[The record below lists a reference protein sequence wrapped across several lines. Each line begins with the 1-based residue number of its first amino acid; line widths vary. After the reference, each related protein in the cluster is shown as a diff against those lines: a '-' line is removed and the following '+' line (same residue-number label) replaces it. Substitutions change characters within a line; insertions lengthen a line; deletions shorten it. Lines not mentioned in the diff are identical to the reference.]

1 MKIGGKISLII
12 LVFILVVII
21 VCNVLNMF
29 SYKMPWTT
37 VIMEGNRNKY
47 DYIRYADEYSDLKR
61 AFGYNIEALERHWK
75 KHGRGEGRN
84 LYRKDD
90 RQKQRQLNDQQNT
103 INQLQSVVN
112 SNKAQLNAQKNK
124 INQQNTQIKVLNES
138 VKSNNE
144 LIDDKDKKIGSQRV
158 EIVSAE
164 DELRRTKEE
173 LELER
178 QQDSVASGLIVTN

>member
-21 VCNVLNMF
+21 VSNVLNMF

-37 VIMEGNRNKY
+37 VIMEGNINKY
-47 DYIRYADEYSDLKR
+47 DYIRYADEYSDLKG

-75 KHGRGEGRN
+75 KHGKDEGRK

-90 RQKQRQLNDQQNT
+90 RQREINDQQNT

-112 SNKAQLNAQKNK
+112 SNKAQLNTQKNK

>member
-21 VCNVLNMF
+21 VSNVLNMF
-29 SYKMPWTT
+29 SYKIPWTT
-37 VIMEGNRNKY
+37 VIMEGNQNIY
-47 DYIRYADEYSDLKR
+47 DYVRYADEYSDLKR
-61 AFGYNIEALERHWK
+61 AFGYNIEEFKIRWK
-75 KHGRGEGRN
+75 KRGRGED
-84 LYRKDD
+84 RKDD
-90 RQKQRQLNDQQNT
+90 RQREINDQQNT

-112 SNKAQLNAQKNK
+112 SNKAQLNAQNTQ
-124 INQQNTQIKVLNES
+124 INDQNTQIKVLNES

-164 DELRRTKEE
+164 DELRRTQEK